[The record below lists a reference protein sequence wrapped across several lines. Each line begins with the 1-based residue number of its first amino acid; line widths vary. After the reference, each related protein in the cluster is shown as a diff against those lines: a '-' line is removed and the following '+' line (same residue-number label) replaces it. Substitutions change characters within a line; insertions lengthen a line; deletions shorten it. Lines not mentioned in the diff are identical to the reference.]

1 MDDRTQPNNAAGPS
15 DQHLALALGEL
26 DAEAAGRLDAALDDA
41 ARHAIGQ
48 VRATVAAMRDRA
60 LEAAPA
66 SLVRRLEAMGRVSPV
81 GEAVA
86 QVAGAIRRLVAQ
98 VVFDSRVSPALAG
111 FRGGADGRQL
121 VFSSEA
127 GDVHLRLSGP
137 DEREPRVTIRGSIEA
152 TDETEL
158 QGAIARIGGATGA
171 AEASVDED
179 GMFVLRIAPGSHPMI
194 VRLARTEI
202 DLGLLDVA

>member
-1 MDDRTQPNNAAGPS
+1 MAERNQPDKDGPLR
-15 DQHLALALGEL
+15 DEHVALALGEL
-26 DAEAAGRLDAALDDA
+26 DAQTAARLDASLDA
-41 ARHAIGQ
+41 ATRTAIGQ
-48 VRATVAAMRDRA
+48 IRATVAAMGDRA

-66 SLVRRLEAMGRVSPV
+66 SLVRRLEAMGRVSAV

-86 QVAGAIRRLVAQ
+86 QVTGALRRLVAR

-137 DEREPRVTIRGSIEA
+137 DERDPRVTIRGSVETTEA
-152 TDETEL
+152 SEL
-158 QGAIARIGGATGA
+158 QGAIARIGGAEDR
-171 AEASVDED
+171 AEANIDED

>member
-1 MDDRTQPNNAAGPS
+1 MDDRTQPNNAAWPS
-15 DQHLALALGEL
+15 DEHLALAFGEL
-26 DAEAAGRLDAALDDA
+26 DAAAAARLDASLDGA
-41 ARHAIGQ
+41 ARAAIGQ
-48 VRATVAAMRDRA
+48 VRATVAAIGDGG

-66 SLVRRLEAMGRVSPV
+66 SLVRRLEAMGRVSAL

-137 DEREPRVTIRGSIEA
+137 DERDPRVTIRGAIEA
-152 TDETEL
+152 SDETEL
-158 QGAIARIGGATGA
+158 EGAIARVGASGGA
-171 AEASVDED
+171 AEASIDED
-179 GMFVLRIAPGSHPMI
+179 GMFVLRVAPGSHPMI